1 MIDAGTLEDMR
12 AAGIPSDQIVE
23 VAIAMLKRQEEAEAE
38 RLAKKR
44 AAARE
49 RKAKSRKNKEAVTN
63 VTVTECD
70 ARDKKES
77 PPTPPKEKI
86 YKNPPKGGQKAP
98 LDEMAAEVW
107 ALWPKRGR
115 ERSSQKQVRA
125 AYAGVL
131 KAHEHLD
138 VLSAIKR
145 YLKTPDAMKEDG
157 EYVPALH
164 RWLRAERFTS
174 HLEQAESPPDWPK
187 FVKGCREFGFWTSTL
202 GPKPGEPGCKAPAEI
217 QREYGFEP
225 QIGSAA

>member
-1 MIDAGTLEDMR
+1 MIDAATLEDMR
-12 AAGIPSDQIVE
+12 AAGIPSDQILD
-23 VAIAMLKRQEEAEAE
+23 VAIAMLHRQEDEAAQRRAE
-38 RLAKKR
+38 KR
-44 AAARE
+44 EAARI
-49 RKAKSRKNKEAVTN
+49 RKAKSRKSKEAVTN

-98 LDEMAAEVW
+98 IDELAAEVW

-115 ERSSQKQVRA
+115 ERSSQKQVRS

-131 KAHEHLD
+131 KAHEHPA
-138 VLSAIKR
+138 VLAAIKR
-145 YLKTPDAMKEDG
+145 YLKTPDATKEGG

-164 RWLRAERFTS
+164 RWLSTERFTS
-174 HLEQAESPPDWPK
+174 YLDQAEPPPDWPK
-187 FVKGCREFGFWTSTL
+187 FVKGCREFGFWTDTL